1 MKAAGVLMLGVI
13 IFVMMAIMAHADRI
27 PVSQGLQNPNPGP
40 TTNVFVGTPDEVDE
54 ASPQFFF
61 K

>member
-1 MKAAGVLMLGVI
+1 MKAAGVLMLGVV
-13 IFVMMAIMAHADRI
+13 IFVMMAIVAHADR
-27 PVSQGLQNPNPGP
+27 VQGLQNTNPGP
-40 TTNVFVGTPDEVDE
+40 RTNVFVGTPDEVDE